1 MKFEYIFLPFLIQG
15 VCGQLFSVQ
24 PRAENVARLGDSV
37 TLECITREEVNCAW
51 KLEDAPGLSATG
63 FINVNV
69 PAELGIKAR
78 DPTSRTDC
86 TIIIESVTSDHNG
99 KYLCSPFTAAG
110 GQEDA
115 EFAEVI
121 IAQKPVAVEFSG
133 EHAGHSELLASAD
146 EPASITC
153 EARDA
158 RPKAELLWYLDDVE
172 LFEGVTVEDEVD
184 PGSKLVTSRSTLTYQ
199 FSREDDGAG
208 LRCAARH
215 PGYDEQDNQEVSI
228 NIMVQYAPYR
238 PEGDLGTLY
247 GFTQDQEGTVTVTSP
262 PTPAPPSW
270 PGRWKAAARSPPASR
285 LRTRRF
291 SSGVLEEVNPAEH
304 QYALTLTIMPVV
316 QSDQDVPFQLRLAN
330 AIGESTLDF
339 RMGTGAPPPPPP
351 QPAAEG
357 NGPTAD
363 ADGAGRPNSDAHN
376 GSLDGGA
383 IAGIIVALV
392 LLLLIIG
399 VVVFGRSRGK
409 WCFAAKPSDAGAEA
423 DTESAHDEK
432 TDKPEKKPFK
442 LSNLY
447 SSLVTKK
454 READVEMADNKDE
467 TKELTATEGEQASPK
482 KEAEV
487 VYAELVLNKDGV
499 KTEVRPSPEKTEYA
513 VIVGTKK
520 EEGKE

>member
-247 GFTQDQEGTVTVTSP
+247 GFTQDQEGTVTVNFTSNP
-262 PTPAPPSW
+262 RPTVMAW
-270 PGRWKAAARSPPASR
+270 TVEGGRTIAAGEQ
-285 LRTRRF
+285 TEDGRF

-357 NGPTAD
+357 
-363 ADGAGRPNSDAHN
+363 
-376 GSLDGGA
+376 SLDGGA

-423 DTESAHDEK
+423 SDTESAHDEK

>member
-1 MKFEYIFLPFLIQG
+1 

-69 PAELGIKAR
+69 SQLAAR
-78 DPTSRTDC
+78 
-86 TIIIESVTSDHNG
+86 
-99 KYLCSPFTAAG
+99 TAHSTTTANTCVLRSLRAG

-184 PGSKLVTSRSTLTYQ
+184 PGSKLVTSRATLTYQ

-247 GFTQDQEGTVTVTSP
+247 GFTQDQEGTVTVNFTS
-262 PTPAPPSW
+262 
-270 PGRWKAAARSPPASR
+270 
-285 LRTRRF
+285 
-291 SSGVLEEVNPAEH
+291 N
-304 QYALTLTIMPVV
+304 
-316 QSDQDVPFQLRLAN
+316 
-330 AIGESTLDF
+330 
-339 RMGTGAPPPPPP
+339 PPPHRH
-351 QPAAEG
+351 G
-357 NGPTAD
+357 
-363 ADGAGRPNSDAHN
+363 
-376 GSLDGGA
+376 LDGG
-383 IAGIIVALV
+383 
-392 LLLLIIG
+392 
-399 VVVFGRSRGK
+399 GRPHDRRRR
-409 WCFAAKPSDAGAEA
+409 A
-423 DTESAHDEK
+423 D
-432 TDKPEKKPFK
+432 
-442 LSNLY
+442 
-447 SSLVTKK
+447 
-454 READVEMADNKDE
+454 
-467 TKELTATEGEQASPK
+467 
-482 KEAEV
+482 
-487 VYAELVLNKDGV
+487 
-499 KTEVRPSPEKTEYA
+499 
-513 VIVGTKK
+513 
-520 EEGKE
+520 